1 MKSRVPKNKIEIYSS
16 EDLVANG
23 KIEWVTLMGLL
34 GLFMVKWRTPRL
46 DMVGEFLMLIEF

>member
-1 MKSRVPKNKIEIYSS
+1 
-16 EDLVANG
+16 LVANR
-23 KIEWVTLMGLL
+23 KIEWVMGLL